1 MKETESPTETIGCVS
16 GFHNQRQ
23 FIKIT
28 KEHWFSYTDSKHIA
42 IWSPSA
48 VLEPT
53 SKTKCRT
60 AALVL
65 YIYNLS
71 TKLLP
76 HLPVIQLVLVFCLTR
91 TRLFLTDMM
100 LMTWQCV
107 TFPELNKKK
116 KTVMKGYCTKQ
127 FYKRKL
133 PHSTSES
140 KSGGAAQSHS

>member
-23 FIKIT
+23 FIQIT
-28 KEHWFSYTDSKHIA
+28 KEHCFYFTDSKHIA

-48 VLEPT
+48 VLEQT

-76 HLPVIQLVLVFCLTR
+76 HLPVIQLVLV
-91 TRLFLTDMM
+91 
-100 LMTWQCV
+100 
-107 TFPELNKKK
+107 
-116 KTVMKGYCTKQ
+116 
-127 FYKRKL
+127 
-133 PHSTSES
+133 
-140 KSGGAAQSHS
+140 